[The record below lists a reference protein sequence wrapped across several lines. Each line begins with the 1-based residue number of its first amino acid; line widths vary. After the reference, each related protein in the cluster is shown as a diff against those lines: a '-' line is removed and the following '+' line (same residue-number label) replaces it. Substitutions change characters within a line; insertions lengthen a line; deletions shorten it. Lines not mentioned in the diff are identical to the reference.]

1 MVNVSTL
8 FLLPCSLGEDVTFT
22 IPSYITTIA
31 NTLDVFFVENERSA
45 RRYLRAIGYT
55 KSFDEVQLFLLDK
68 HSKNT
73 FIKTALQD
81 LLMHKKNAGV
91 LSEAGLPCIADPGN
105 EVVKIAHQLKIKVD
119 PLVGPS
125 SIILALIS
133 SGMNGQ
139 SFTFHG
145 YLPVDTEPQKKK
157 LKEIELLAIKTG
169 YTQLFMETPYRN
181 NKLVD
186 TIIQCCSPE
195 LLLSVA
201 CDITLPTQYICTQSI
216 AQWKKEKIDIHKRPA
231 IFSINRNQ

>member
-8 FLLPCSLGEDVTFT
+8 FLLPCSLGENVTFT
-22 IPSYITTIA
+22 IPSYITTTV

-68 HSKNT
+68 HNKNT
-73 FIKTALQD
+73 FIKAALQD
-81 LLMHKKNAGV
+81 LLTHKKNAGV
-91 LSEAGLPCIADPGN
+91 LSEAGLPCIADPGH
-105 EVVKIAHQLKIKVD
+105 EVVKLAHQLKIKVD

-125 SIILALIS
+125 SIILALIA

-145 YLPVDTEPQKKK
+145 YLPVEAEHQKKK
-157 LKEIELLAIKTG
+157 LKEIESLAIKTG

-186 TIIQCCSPE
+186 TITQCCSPE

-216 AQWKKEKIDIHKRPA
+216 AEWKKEKIDIHKRPA